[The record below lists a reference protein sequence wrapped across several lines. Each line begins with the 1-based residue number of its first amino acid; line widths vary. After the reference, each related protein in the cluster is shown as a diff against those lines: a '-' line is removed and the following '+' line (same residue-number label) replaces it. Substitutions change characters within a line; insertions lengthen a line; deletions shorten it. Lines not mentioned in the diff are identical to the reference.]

1 MKNMNKLTMGL
12 LAGVAALWVQGA
24 AAEISDGVVKIGV
37 LNDQSGV
44 VSDATGQGSVVAAR
58 LAAEE
63 FNNTVAGKPIEVIF
77 ADHQNKADIASTIA
91 RQWYEKD
98 GVDVI
103 VDVPNSGA
111 GLAVQGV
118 ARDAKKVFITSSAG
132 TTALTNANCSPYG
145 IQWTYDTYALAKGTG
160 EAVVEQGGKTWYF
173 ITADYAFGHQLQ
185 ADATSIIEQNGG
197 KVLGSANHPLATPDF
212 SSFLLQAQ
220 GSKAQVVGFANA
232 GGDTIEGIKQA
243 TEFGLTAGGQRL
255 AAMLLLLTDV
265 HSLGL
270 KAAQGTYLTTP
281 FYWNLDAGT
290 RAWSDKFAA
299 KFNGKRPT
307 FLQIG
312 VYESVRHYL
321 QAVQALGSDD
331 ADAVLK
337 KMRETKIESAFTH
350 GAYIR
355 ADGRV
360 IRDMYLAQV
369 KTPAE
374 SKEDW
379 DFYKIVKKIPG
390 EELAHP
396 LSESTCAYLKKP

>member
-1 MKNMNKLTMGL
+1 MNRLTAAL
-12 LAGVAALWVQGA
+12 LAATALWAQA
-24 AAEISDGVVKIGV
+24 ASAEISDGVVKIGV

-63 FNNTVAGKPIEVIF
+63 FGNQVAGKPIEIVF

-91 RQWYEKD
+91 RQWYEQD
-98 GVDVI
+98 HVDII

-118 ARDAKKVFITSSAG
+118 ARDLKHVFITSSAG
-132 TTALTNANCSPYG
+132 TTALSNANCSPYG

-185 ADATSIIEQNGG
+185 ADATTIIEQHGG

-232 GGDTIEGIKQA
+232 GGDTVEAIKQA

-299 KFNGKRPT
+299 KFNGRRPT

-337 KMRETKIESAFTH
+337 QMRATKIESAFSH

-396 LSESTCAYLKKP
+396 LSESTCPLVKKP

>member
-1 MKNMNKLTMGL
+1 MKKHVMGL
-12 LAGVAALWVQGA
+12 LAGVAALWAQGA

-58 LAAEE
+58 LAADE
-63 FNNTVAGKPIEVIF
+63 FDNKVAGKPIEIIF

-118 ARDAKKVFITSSAG
+118 AKDAKKVVLFSSAG
-132 TTALTNANCSPYG
+132 TTALQNQNCSPYG
-145 IQWTYDTYALAKGTG
+145 LEWTYDTYALAKGTG

-185 ADATSIIEQNGG
+185 ADATAVIEQNGG
-197 KVLGSANHPLATPDF
+197 KVLGAANHPLATPDF

-220 GSKAQVVGFANA
+220 GSKAQVVGLANA
-232 GGDTIEGIKQA
+232 GGDTVEAIKQA

-350 GAYIR
+350 GASIR

-360 IRDMYLAQV
+360 VRDMYLAQV

-390 EELAHP
+390 EQLVHP
-396 LSESTCAYLKKP
+396 LSESTCAYIKKP

>member
-1 MKNMNKLTMGL
+1 MKKHVMGL
-12 LAGVAALWVQGA
+12 LAGVATLWAQGA

-58 LAAEE
+58 LAADE
-63 FNNTVAGKPIEVIF
+63 FDNKVAGKPIEIIF

-118 ARDAKKVFITSSAG
+118 AKDAKKVVLFSSAG
-132 TTALTNANCSPYG
+132 TTALQNQNCSPYG
-145 IQWTYDTYALAKGTG
+145 LEWTYDTYALAKGTG

-185 ADATSIIEQNGG
+185 ADATTVIEQNGG
-197 KVLGSANHPLATPDF
+197 KVLGAANHPLATPDF

-220 GSKAQVVGFANA
+220 GSKAQVVGLANA
-232 GGDTIEGIKQA
+232 GGDTVEAIKQA

-337 KMRETKIESAFTH
+337 QMRETKIESAFTH
-350 GAYIR
+350 GASIR

-360 IRDMYLAQV
+360 VRDMYLAQV

-390 EELAHP
+390 EQLVHP
-396 LSESTCAYLKKP
+396 LSESTCAYIKKP

>member
-1 MKNMNKLTMGL
+1 M
-12 LAGVAALWVQGA
+12 AQ
-24 AAEISDGVVKIGV
+24 ISDDVVKIGV

-63 FNNTVAGKPIEVIF
+63 FGNKVAGKPIEIIF
-77 ADHQNKADIASTIA
+77 ADHQNKADIAATIV
-91 RQWYEKD
+91 RQWFD
-98 GVDVI
+98 QDHVDAVA
-103 VDVPNSGA
+103 DVPNSAA
-111 GLAVQGV
+111 GLAVQEV
-118 ARDAKKVFITSSAG
+118 ARDRKHIALFSSPG
-132 TTALTNANCSPYG
+132 TTALSNQNCSPYG
-145 IQWTYDTYALAKGTG
+145 VQWTYDTYALAKGTA
-160 EAVVEQGGKTWYF
+160 EAVVQQGGKSWYF

-185 ADATSIIEQNGG
+185 ADATAVIQANGG
-197 KVLGSANHPLATPDF
+197 KVLGAANHPLATPDF
-212 SSFLLQAQ
+212 SSFLVQAQ
-220 GSKAQVVGFANA
+220 GSGAQVVGIANA
-232 GGDTIEGIKQA
+232 GGDTIETIKQA
-243 TEFGLTAGGQRL
+243 NEFGLSAGGQRI

-270 KAAQGTYLTTP
+270 KSAQGTYLTTP

-321 QAVQALGSDD
+321 QAIEALGSD
-331 ADAVLK
+331 APDAVMK
-337 KMRETKIESAFTH
+337 KMRDTKIESVFTH
-350 GAYIR
+350 GASIR

-379 DFYKIVKKIPG
+379 DFYKIVRKIPG

-396 LSESTCAYLKKP
+396 LSESTCSLVKKS

>member
-1 MKNMNKLTMGL
+1 MNKQIAAL
-12 LAGVAALWVQGA
+12 VAAGIALWAQNA
-24 AAEISDGVVKIGV
+24 SAEISDGVVKIGV

-63 FNNTVAGKPIEVIF
+63 FSNTVAGKPIEVIF

-91 RQWYEKD
+91 RQWYEQD
-98 GVDVI
+98 HVDII
-103 VDVPNSGA
+103 VDTPNSGA

-118 ARDAKKVFITSSAG
+118 AREQKKIFITSSAG

-160 EAVVEQGGKTWYF
+160 EAVAEQGGKSWYF

-185 ADATSIIEQNGG
+185 ADATTIIEKNGG
-197 KVLGSANHPLATPDF
+197 KVLGAANHPIGNADF
-212 SSFLLQAQ
+212 SSYLLQAQ
-220 GSKAQVVGFANA
+220 GSKAQVVGIANA
-232 GGDTIEGIKQA
+232 GGDTIETIKQA
-243 TEFGLTAGGQRL
+243 NEFGLIAGGQRL

-321 QAVQALGSDD
+321 QAVQALGSDN
-331 ADAVLK
+331 ADEVLK
-337 KMRETKIESAFTH
+337 KMRETKIESAFSH

-369 KTPAE
+369 KSPAE

-396 LSESTCAYLKKP
+396 LSESTCALVKKP

>member
-1 MKNMNKLTMGL
+1 MRKFTMAL
-12 LAGVAALWVQGA
+12 LAATALYAQHA
-24 AAEISDGVVKIGV
+24 SAEISDGVVKIGV

-63 FNNTVAGKPIEVIF
+63 FNNQVSGKPIEIIF

-98 GVDVI
+98 GVDLI
-103 VDVPNSGA
+103 VDTPNSGA

-118 ARDAKKVFITSSAG
+118 AKEMKKIFITSSAG
-132 TTALTNANCSPYG
+132 TTALSNQNCSPYG

-185 ADATSIIEQNGG
+185 ADATSIIEQHGG

-220 GSKAQVVGFANA
+220 ASKAQVVGFANA
-232 GGDTIEGIKQA
+232 GGDTIEAIKQA
-243 TEFGLTAGGQRL
+243 TEFGLTAGGQRV

-281 FYWNLDAGT
+281 FYWNLNADT

-299 KFNGKRPT
+299 KFNGRRPT

-331 ADAVLK
+331 ADAVMK
-337 KMRETKIESAFTH
+337 KMRETKIESAFSH

-396 LSESTCAYLKKP
+396 LSESTCPLVKKS

>member
-1 MKNMNKLTMGL
+1 MNKQITALV
-12 LAGVAALWVQGA
+12 AIGVALWAQSA
-24 AAEISDGVVKIGV
+24 SAEISDGVVKIGV

-63 FNNTVAGKPIEVIF
+63 FNNTIAGKPIEVVF

-91 RQWYEKD
+91 RQWYEQNQ
-98 GVDVI
+98 VDII
-103 VDVPNSGA
+103 VDVPNSGV

-118 ARDAKKVFITSSAG
+118 ARDLKKIFITSSAG

-145 IQWTYDTYALAKGTG
+145 IQWTYDTYALAKGTA
-160 EAVVEQGGKTWYF
+160 EAVAEQGGKTWYF

-185 ADATSIIEQNGG
+185 SDATTIIEQNGG
-197 KVLGSANHPLATPDF
+197 KVLGSANHPIGNADF
-212 SSFLLQAQ
+212 SSYLLQAQ
-220 GSKAQVVGFANA
+220 GSKAQVVGVANA
-232 GGDTIEGIKQA
+232 GGDTIETVKQA
-243 TEFGLTAGGQRL
+243 NEFGLIAGGQRL

-337 KMRETKIESAFTH
+337 QMRATKIESAFTH

-396 LSESTCAYLKKP
+396 LSESTCALVKKP

>member
-1 MKNMNKLTMGL
+1 MKKHVMGL
-12 LAGVAALWVQGA
+12 LAGVAALWAQGA

-58 LAAEE
+58 LAADE
-63 FNNTVAGKPIEVIF
+63 FDNKVAGKPIEIIF

-91 RQWYEKD
+91 RQGYEKD

-118 ARDAKKVFITSSAG
+118 AKDAKKVVLFSSAG
-132 TTALTNANCSPYG
+132 TTALQNQNCSPYG
-145 IQWTYDTYALAKGTG
+145 LEWTYDTYALAKGTG

-185 ADATSIIEQNGG
+185 ADATTVIEQNGG
-197 KVLGSANHPLATPDF
+197 KVLGAANHPLATPDF

-220 GSKAQVVGFANA
+220 GSKAQVVGLANA
-232 GGDTIEGIKQA
+232 GGDTVEAIKQA

-290 RAWSDKFAA
+290 D
-299 KFNGKRPT
+299 
-307 FLQIG
+307 
-312 VYESVRHYL
+312 
-321 QAVQALGSDD
+321 
-331 ADAVLK
+331 
-337 KMRETKIESAFTH
+337 
-350 GAYIR
+350 IR
-355 ADGRV
+355 AS
-360 IRDMYLAQV
+360 
-369 KTPAE
+369 TPPT
-374 SKEDW
+374 DHW
-379 DFYKIVKKIPG
+379 
-390 EELAHP
+390 
-396 LSESTCAYLKKP
+396 STFITSPWRARR

>member
-1 MKNMNKLTMGL
+1 MNKLMAAL
-12 LAGVAALWVQGA
+12 LAATALWTHGA
-24 AAEISDGVVKIGV
+24 MAEISDGVVKIGV

-63 FNNTVAGKPIEVIF
+63 FGDKVAGKPIEVVF

-91 RQWYEKD
+91 RQWYEQD
-98 GVDVI
+98 HVDII
-103 VDVPNSGA
+103 VDTPNSGA

-118 ARDAKKVFITSSAG
+118 ARDLKHIFITSSAG
-132 TTALTNANCSPYG
+132 TTALSNANCSPYG

-185 ADATSIIEQNGG
+185 ADATTIIEQHGG
-197 KVLGSANHPLATPDF
+197 KVLGAANHPLATPDF

-232 GGDTIEGIKQA
+232 GGDTIEAIKQA
-243 TEFGLTAGGQRL
+243 NEFGLTAGGQRL

-321 QAVQALGSDD
+321 QAVEALGSDD

-396 LSESTCAYLKKP
+396 LSESTCPLIKKS

>member
-1 MKNMNKLTMGL
+1 MNKLMAAL
-12 LAGVAALWVQGA
+12 LAATALWTHGA
-24 AAEISDGVVKIGV
+24 MAEISDGVVKIGV

-63 FNNTVAGKPIEVIF
+63 FGDKVAGKPIEVVF

-91 RQWYEKD
+91 RQWYEQD
-98 GVDVI
+98 HVDII
-103 VDVPNSGA
+103 VDTPNSGA

-118 ARDAKKVFITSSAG
+118 ARDLKHIFITSSAG
-132 TTALTNANCSPYG
+132 TTALSNANCSPYG

-160 EAVVEQGGKTWYF
+160 EAVVEQGGTWYF

-185 ADATSIIEQNGG
+185 ADATTIIEQHGG
-197 KVLGSANHPLATPDF
+197 KVLGAANHPLATPDF

-232 GGDTIEGIKQA
+232 GGDTIEAIKQA
-243 TEFGLTAGGQRL
+243 NEFGLTAGGQRL

-321 QAVQALGSDD
+321 QAVEALGSDD

-396 LSESTCAYLKKP
+396 LSESTCPLIKKS

>member
-1 MKNMNKLTMGL
+1 MAL
-12 LAGVAALWVQGA
+12 LAATALYAQHA
-24 AAEISDGVVKIGV
+24 SAEISDGVVKIGV

-63 FNNTVAGKPIEVIF
+63 FNNQVSGKPIEIIF

-98 GVDVI
+98 GVDLI
-103 VDVPNSGA
+103 VDTPNSGA

-118 ARDAKKVFITSSAG
+118 AKEMKKIFITSSAG
-132 TTALTNANCSPYG
+132 TTALSNQNCSPYG

-185 ADATSIIEQNGG
+185 ADATSIIEQHGG

-220 GSKAQVVGFANA
+220 ASKAQVVGFANA
-232 GGDTIEGIKQA
+232 GGDTIEAIKQA
-243 TEFGLTAGGQRL
+243 TEFGLTAGGQRV

-281 FYWNLDAGT
+281 FYWNLNADT

-299 KFNGKRPT
+299 KFNGRRPT

-331 ADAVLK
+331 ADAVMK
-337 KMRETKIESAFTH
+337 KMRETKIESAFSH

-396 LSESTCAYLKKP
+396 LSESTCPLVKKS

>member
-1 MKNMNKLTMGL
+1 M
-12 LAGVAALWVQGA
+12 
-24 AAEISDGVVKIGV
+24 
-37 LNDQSGV
+37 
-44 VSDATGQGSVVAAR
+44 
-58 LAAEE
+58 
-63 FNNTVAGKPIEVIF
+63 
-77 ADHQNKADIASTIA
+77 
-91 RQWYEKD
+91 
-98 GVDVI
+98 
-103 VDVPNSGA
+103 
-111 GLAVQGV
+111 
-118 ARDAKKVFITSSAG
+118 
-132 TTALTNANCSPYG
+132 
-145 IQWTYDTYALAKGTG
+145 
-160 EAVVEQGGKTWYF
+160 
-173 ITADYAFGHQLQ
+173 
-185 ADATSIIEQNGG
+185 
-197 KVLGSANHPLATPDF
+197 
-212 SSFLLQAQ
+212 
-220 GSKAQVVGFANA
+220 
-232 GGDTIEGIKQA
+232 
-243 TEFGLTAGGQRL
+243 
-255 AAMLLLLTDV
+255 TDV

-281 FYWNLDAGT
+281 FYWNMDAGT

-369 KTPAE
+369 KTSAE

-396 LSESTCAYLKKP
+396 LSESTCSLVKKP

>member
-1 MKNMNKLTMGL
+1 MNKNVTALI
-12 LAGVAALWVQGA
+12 AAAAALWAQA
-24 AAEISDGVVKIGV
+24 ASAEISDGVVKIGV

-63 FNNTVAGKPIEVIF
+63 FNNTVGGKPIEVIF

-91 RQWYEKD
+91 RQWYEQNQ
-98 GVDVI
+98 VDII

-118 ARDAKKVFITSSAG
+118 ARDLKKIFITSSAG

-185 ADATSIIEQNGG
+185 ADATTIIEQNGG
-197 KVLGSANHPLATPDF
+197 KVLGAANHPIGNADF
-212 SSFLLQAQ
+212 SSYLLQAQ
-220 GSKAQVVGFANA
+220 GSKAQVVGIANA
-232 GGDTIEGIKQA
+232 GGDTIETIKQA
-243 TEFGLTAGGQRL
+243 NEFGLIAGGQRL

-331 ADAVLK
+331 ADAVMK

-396 LSESTCAYLKKP
+396 LSESTCPLVKKGG

>member
-1 MKNMNKLTMGL
+1 MNKQITAL
-12 LAGVAALWVQGA
+12 LAAGAALWAQGA
-24 AAEISDGVVKIGV
+24 SAEISDGVVKIGV

-63 FNNTVAGKPIEVIF
+63 FGNSVAGKPIEVIF

-91 RQWYEKD
+91 RQWYEQNQ
-98 GVDVI
+98 VDII

-118 ARDAKKVFITSSAG
+118 ARDLKHIFITSSAG

-160 EAVVEQGGKTWYF
+160 EAVVEQGGKSWYF

-185 ADATSIIEQNGG
+185 ADATTIIEQNGG
-197 KVLGSANHPLATPDF
+197 KVLGAANHPIGNADF
-212 SSFLLQAQ
+212 SSYLLQAQ
-220 GSKAQVVGFANA
+220 GSKAQVVGIANA
-232 GGDTIEGIKQA
+232 GGDTIETIKQA
-243 TEFGLTAGGQRL
+243 NEFGLIAGGQRL

-396 LSESTCAYLKKP
+396 LSESTCPLVKKP

>member
-1 MKNMNKLTMGL
+1 MNKLTAAL
-12 LAGVAALWVQGA
+12 LAATALWAQA
-24 AAEISDGVVKIGV
+24 ASAEIADGVVKIGV

-63 FNNTVAGKPIEVIF
+63 FGDKVAGKPIEIVF

-91 RQWYEKD
+91 RQWYEQDK
-98 GVDVI
+98 VDLI

-118 ARDAKKVFITSSAG
+118 ARDLKRVFITSSAG
-132 TTALTNANCSPYG
+132 TTALSNANCSPYG

-185 ADATSIIEQNGG
+185 ADATTIIEQNGG

-337 KMRETKIESAFTH
+337 QMRATKIESAFSH

-396 LSESTCAYLKKP
+396 LSESTCPLVKKP

>member
-1 MKNMNKLTMGL
+1 MNKSMTAAIAIGAVLW
-12 LAGVAALWVQGA
+12 AQGVSAQ
-24 AAEISDGVVKIGV
+24 ISDGVVKIGV

-63 FNNTVAGKPIEVIF
+63 FGNSVAGKPIEVIF

-91 RQWYEKD
+91 RQWYEQNQ
-98 GVDVI
+98 VDII

-118 ARDAKKVFITSSAG
+118 ARDLKHIFITSSAG

-160 EAVVEQGGKTWYF
+160 EAVVEQGGKSWYF

-185 ADATSIIEQNGG
+185 ADATTIIEQNGG
-197 KVLGSANHPLATPDF
+197 KVLGSSKHPLATPDF

-243 TEFGLTAGGQRL
+243 NEFGLIAGGQRL

-396 LSESTCAYLKKP
+396 LSESTCALVKKP

>member
-1 MKNMNKLTMGL
+1 MKKHVMGL
-12 LAGVAALWVQGA
+12 LAGVAALWAQGA

-58 LAAEE
+58 LAADE
-63 FNNTVAGKPIEVIF
+63 FDNKVAGKPIEIIF

-118 ARDAKKVFITSSAG
+118 AKDAKKVVLFSSAG
-132 TTALTNANCSPYG
+132 TTALQNQNCSPYG
-145 IQWTYDTYALAKGTG
+145 LEWTYDTYALAKGTG

-185 ADATSIIEQNGG
+185 ADATTVIEQNGG
-197 KVLGSANHPLATPDF
+197 KVLGAANHPLATPDF

-220 GSKAQVVGFANA
+220 GSKAQVVGLANA
-232 GGDTIEGIKQA
+232 GGDTVEAIKQA

-281 FYWNLDAGT
+281 FYWNLDPGT

-350 GAYIR
+350 GASIR

-360 IRDMYLAQV
+360 VRDMYLAQV

-390 EELAHP
+390 EQLVHP
-396 LSESTCAYLKKP
+396 LSESTCAYIKKP